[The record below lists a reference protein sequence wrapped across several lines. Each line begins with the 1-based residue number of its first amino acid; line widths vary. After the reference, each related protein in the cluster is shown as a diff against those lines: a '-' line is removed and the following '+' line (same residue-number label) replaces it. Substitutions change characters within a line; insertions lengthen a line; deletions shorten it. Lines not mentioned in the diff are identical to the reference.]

1 MLETSEL
8 VRYLIFMIV
17 FLFSLSVHEAAH
29 AWTAE
34 RFGDSTARYLGRV
47 TLNPISHIDVVG
59 TLIFP
64 TIGFFTGGL
73 MFGWA
78 KPVPWNPAHVKD
90 RRKADIWISAAG
102 PISNMLLLIGFLIV
116 IKLFQRYQMTGGVVS
131 GTLLEPLQQMCLFGA
146 ILNITLGVFNMLPIP
161 PLDGSWILPHF
172 LPRDLARSYDQI
184 RPYGFIILLGCLYF
198 GILSLVLS
206 PFVQLIFLIISI

>member
-1 MLETSEL
+1 MLETSKL
-8 VRYLIFMIV
+8 VEYLIFMIV

-47 TLNPISHIDVVG
+47 TLNPISHIDVLG

-64 TIGFFTGGL
+64 TIGFFYGGL

-78 KPVPWNPAHVKD
+78 KPVPWNPLHVKD

-102 PISNMLLLIGFLIV
+102 PISNIVLLSGFLII
-116 IKLFQRYQMTGGVVS
+116 IKLFQWYLIRGDAVS
-131 GTLLEPLQQMCLFGA
+131 GGLLEPLQLMCVFGA
-146 ILNITLGVFNMLPIP
+146 FLNITLAIFNMLPIP

-172 LPRDLARSYDQI
+172 LPRKLVSSYDQI
-184 RPYGFIILLGCLYF
+184 RPYGFIILLGCLSF
-198 GILSLVLS
+198 GILRRVLE
-206 PFVQLIFLIISI
+206 PFHDIIWLIISL